1 MANYQTI
8 TTEIDDRG
16 IAFVTLNR
24 GAIHNAFNP
33 LMIQELSLTFT
44 NLGTKDSVRV
54 IILTGD
60 GRSFSAGADIN
71 YMKASQA
78 FSYEENHRDA
88 SKLENLFYSIYST
101 PKPVVGRINGSAIGG
116 GIGLV
121 AACDIAIA
129 IERARFAFSEVNLG
143 ILPAVISPYV
153 IQKIGLSHA
162 RRYFLTGE
170 RFTAQR
176 ALEIGLVQEV
186 VKDTLLLDQKLE
198 EIVTSLLMSSPAAIK
213 EGKHLLE
220 KNSTM
225 EFETLRKY
233 CIDVIT
239 EIRTSEE
246 GKEGLTAFLEK
257 RKARW

>member
-1 MANYQTI
+1 MTEYQTI
-8 TTEIDDRG
+8 TTEIDDQG
-16 IAFVTLNR
+16 VAIVTLNR
-24 GAIHNAFNP
+24 GAIHNAFNS
-33 LMIQELSLTFT
+33 LMIQELSHTFT

-88 SKLENLFYSIYST
+88 SQLENLFYIIYST

-129 IERARFAFSEVNLG
+129 IERAKFAFSEVNLG

-153 IQKIGLSHA
+153 IQKIGFSHA

-186 VKDTLLLDQKLE
+186 ATEESLLDQKLE

-213 EGKHLLE
+213 EGKRLLE
-220 KNSTM
+220 KNWTK
-225 EFETLRKY
+225 EFESLRKY
-233 CIDVIT
+233 CIDLIT
-239 EIRTSEE
+239 KIRTSEE
-246 GKEGLTAFLEK
+246 GKKGLMAFLEK